1 MNPSLLRIRAA
12 QSLSSMCRHEPH
24 REHVSSPGKT
34 STLTTPAWPHGQA
47 IRSNIGVLP
56 VSIGGE
62 PNAIAE
68 CVSSAGRECDD
79 VAASG
84 EHL

>member
-1 MNPSLLRIRAA
+1 
-12 QSLSSMCRHEPH
+12 
-24 REHVSSPGKT
+24 
-34 STLTTPAWPHGQA
+34 
-47 IRSNIGVLP
+47 VLP